1 VYDKNYMMN
10 TDRTAPSADDIERAE
25 RLREII
31 GDMKEAN
38 NHNPVIVEGKKDASA
53 LRALGLDGKIITL
66 HNGKNLYEFSD
77 DITGR
82 FNKVILLLD
91 WDRTGETLYRTLSEN
106 LTGYWEEYASF
117 REILKIL
124 CQKDI
129 HAIEGLP
136 KLIMR
141 LEGNDSPHITPFSIE
156 NLRDTQ

>member
-1 VYDKNYMMN
+1 MIKNSMMN
-10 TDRTAPSADDIERAE
+10 RDRTAPSADDIGRAE

-31 GDMKEAN
+31 EDMKEAN
-38 NHNPVIVEGKKDASA
+38 NHVPVVVEGKKDASA
-53 LRALGLDGKIITL
+53 LRTLGLEGKIITL
-66 HNGKNLYEFSD
+66 HNGKNLYEFSH

-91 WDRTGETLYRTLSEN
+91 WDRTGETLYRTLSDN
-106 LTGYWEEYASF
+106 LTGCWEEYASF
-117 REILKIL
+117 REVLKIL

-156 NLRDTQ
+156 NLQDNQ